1 MNVRRYP
8 VGAADQIS
16 MRIEQPEDALLPPLS
31 YVALIKRLKL
41 IYNALSNLDKIIMK
55 REKYCKSNT
64 KM

>member
-1 MNVRRYP
+1 
-8 VGAADQIS
+8 

-41 IYNALSNLDKIIMK
+41 IYNALSNLDKIIMN